1 MLLLPVRSDL
11 YVYFSQVGLH
21 IAFIS
26 TLLSLWRNGPE
37 KTLLVKKR
45 IVPVFSVLLIGW
57 SIYLFLA
64 AGAIETK
71 GAYSAGFVGQA
82 LRNFQNFTNE
92 TRFSIIDTQANKE
105 PSLSNTVSSGF
116 SSMLRLYFP
125 GRKFKGEIIDADR
138 FGKKSGGDA
147 ARYFLWKKDQL
158 TGPFPY
164 VQAKSM
170 LQPGT

>member
-37 KTLLVKKR
+37 KTLLGKKQ

-82 LRNFQNFTNE
+82 LRNLQNLANE

-125 GRKFKGEIIDADR
+125 ERKFKGEIIDANR
-138 FGKKSGGDA
+138 VGKKSGGDA
-147 ARYFLWKKDQL
+147 VRYFLWKNDQL